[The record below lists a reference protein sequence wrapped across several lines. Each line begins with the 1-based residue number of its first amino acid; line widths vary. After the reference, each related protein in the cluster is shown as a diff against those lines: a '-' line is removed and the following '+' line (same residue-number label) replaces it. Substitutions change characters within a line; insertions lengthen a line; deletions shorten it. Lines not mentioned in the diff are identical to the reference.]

1 MFNRKARKGR
11 KEHLSACDAQAGAQ
25 RKILRVLGALACL
38 GIALRRRLAVSIVCN
53 PLALPVRA

>member
-25 RKILRVLGALACL
+25 RKILRVLGALA
-38 GIALRRRLAVSIVCN
+38 VSIVCN